1 VFEPDPLTRETV
13 SIHPGVT
20 RDQIDGN
27 TGWQVKY
34 AAEVATTLVPSADE
48 LAVLR
53 ELQARTKRAHGE
65 QGIP

>member
-1 VFEPDPLTRETV
+1 MV

-27 TGWQVKY
+27 TGWRVKY
-34 AAEVATTLVPSADE
+34 AAEVATTPAPAADE

-53 ELQARTKRAHGE
+53 ELHARTKRAHAE